1 MSELYCT
8 YCARPQGERI
18 SCCQENHWMT
28 AQEYRDYHGEWPDD
42 TEERDEETGEPVED
56 YQSEAALQAF
66 IEKHQHAY
74 GAEA

>member
-1 MSELYCT
+1 
-8 YCARPQGERI
+8 
-18 SCCQENHWMT
+18 MT

-42 TEERDEETGEPVED
+42 GEDHED

>member
-1 MSELYCT
+1 MSGLFCT
-8 YCARPQGERI
+8 YCGRPQGDRI
-18 SCCQENHWMT
+18 SCCQENHWLT

-42 TEERDEETGEPVED
+42 DHDD
-56 YQSEAALQAF
+56 YQAETALLAF